1 MSIEEERYAHLEVS
15 LANREKAIDQFIEL
29 GSQKDLY
36 ALEKRYAQAKMD
48 AADKKREYY
57 TYLKLNLDKHLE
69 HETIADKSKVIDE
82 KLQECTD
89 EAREARKEYFAALN
103 RYDAAFNAQQEAWH
117 VGEREHV
124 YAQLAKKSLGMKTEP
139 DND

>member
-29 GSQKDLY
+29 GNQKDLY

-57 TYLKLNLDKHLE
+57 TYLKLNLE

-117 VGEREHV
+117 VGEREHGD
-124 YAQLAKKSLGMKTEP
+124 AQLAKKSLGMKTEP
-139 DND
+139 GND

>member
-15 LANREKAIDQFIEL
+15 LTNREKAIDQFIEL
-29 GSQKDLY
+29 GNQKDLY
-36 ALEKRYAQAKMD
+36 DLEKRYAQAKMD

-69 HETIADKSKVIDE
+69 HKTIADKSKVIDE

-89 EAREARKEYFAALN
+89 EAL
-103 RYDAAFNAQQEAWH
+103 
-117 VGEREHV
+117 
-124 YAQLAKKSLGMKTEP
+124 SLIHI
-139 DND
+139 

>member
-1 MSIEEERYAHLEVS
+1 MSIEEERYAHLEES
-15 LANREKAIDQFIEL
+15 LANREKAIDRFLEL
-29 GSQKDLY
+29 GNQKDLY
-36 ALEKRYAQAKMD
+36 DLEKKYARAKMV

-69 HETIADKSKVIDE
+69 HETIANKNEIIDE

-103 RYDAAFNAQQEAWH
+103 RYDAAFNAQQEARH
-117 VGEREHV
+117 IGEREHV
-124 YAQLAKKSLGMKTEP
+124 HAQLAKKSLGMKTEL